1 MPFHPKEA
9 TVAQPVGRPATGL
22 LLLQWCED
30 RSRLQHDASGLSKV
44 LQPGHE
50 NSFSKPLGLLVLR
63 TALGILT
70 TLAAHPCLRK
80 GRTDTFRSRDWK
92 GR

>member
-1 MPFHPKEA
+1 MPFHPKDA
-9 TVAQPVGRPATGL
+9 TVAQPVGRPATGM

-30 RSRLQHDASGLSKV
+30 RSRLQQDAGGLSKV

-50 NSFSKPLGLLVLR
+50 NSFSKPLGSLVLR

-70 TLAAHPCLRK
+70 ALATPPCMRK
-80 GRTDTFRSRDWK
+80 SRTDTFRSRNWK